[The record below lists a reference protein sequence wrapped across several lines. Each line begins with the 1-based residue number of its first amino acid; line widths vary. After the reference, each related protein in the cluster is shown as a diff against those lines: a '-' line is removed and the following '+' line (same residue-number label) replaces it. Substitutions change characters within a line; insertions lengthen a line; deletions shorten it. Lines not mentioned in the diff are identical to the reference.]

1 MRGALEELGAR
12 RRRAAPIAGGAL
24 SASFVEV
31 LTAALAQLP
40 ATARATAPV
49 ILAAADYSVETTSGY
64 VDRCTDAESGGR
76 RLRPSEAMSPEPAQ
90 LLQHLAAPG
99 DWRGPGYVLIS
110 PGTAAEQA
118 VRWARA
124 AVATGLHPAVVVC
137 EVVRD
142 ATAPGF
148 RVAALPVTPDG
159 TAAHRRAPADAVV
172 ISGTG
177 LVTAFGAGTDAFW
190 RALLDGR
197 RALGE
202 LTRFDA
208 ARFRSRTVCQAGSFD
223 PGAVEGPV
231 RRAFADR
238 AGAEALRDAGIAELP
253 ARTLLVAA
261 GVVPHLPRVAG
272 APRIEEIALEPD
284 WAGEG
289 FGIPAGAGS
298 AGAADAAVVAHACA
312 SGAFGLA
319 MAREWLLGGLADVAV
334 VTGVSA
340 LNPYDY
346 ACLDVLRATS
356 TDAARPFDEHR
367 SGVTVGEGAGAIVLE
382 RAARA
387 AARGH
392 PPRATIA
399 GISCRVAGQGIS
411 RLNAHISADCIRTA
425 LTMAGRTAVDYVHG
439 HAPGTRQG
447 DEAEL
452 SALDAIGAEHG
463 WRDVPVS
470 SHKGAAGHLL
480 HASAF
485 PAVVAA
491 VRALRHGALPGTPGL
506 RTPLP
511 ARHVRVLHTPEP
523 CPGIRSALVNNFGF
537 GGNNAALLL
546 TGSTSAPDGRL
557 EWSTHG

>member
-1 MRGALEELGAR
+1 MRTALEELDAR
-12 RRRAAPIAGGAL
+12 RRRAEPTAGATL
-24 SASFVEV
+24 AAAFVDV
-31 LTAALAQLP
+31 LTSTLEQLP
-40 ATARATAPV
+40 AAVRTTVPV
-49 ILAAADYSVETTSGY
+49 ILAAADYSVETTSAY
-64 VDRCTDAESGGR
+64 VSRCAEAEAGGR

-90 LLQHLAAPG
+90 LLQHLAEPG
-99 DWRGPGYVLIS
+99 TWRGPGYVLIS

-124 AVATGLHPAVVVC
+124 AVTTGLHPAVVVSQ
-137 EVVRD
+137 VVRD
-142 ATAPGF
+142 AGQAAF
-148 RVAALPVTPDG
+148 RVAAVPVTPQP
-159 TAAHRRAPADAVV
+159 AAPPPRAPTDAVV

-208 ARFRSRTVCQAGSFD
+208 SRFRSRTVCQVPGD
-223 PGAVEGPV
+223 GPGAAGGPV

-238 AGAEALRDAGIAELP
+238 AGTEALRDAGMTRLP

-261 GVVPHLPRVAG
+261 GVVPHLPQVAD
-272 APRIEEIALEPD
+272 APRIDEIALEPN
-284 WAGEG
+284 WAGGG
-289 FGIPAGAGS
+289 FGVPAGAVS
-298 AGAADAAVVAHACA
+298 DAAVVAHACA

-319 MAREWLLGGLADVAV
+319 MAREWLLSGLAEVAV

-346 ACLDVLRATS
+346 ACLDVLRATT
-356 TDAARPFDEHR
+356 TDVARPFDEHR
-367 SGVTVGEGAGAIVLE
+367 SGVTIGEGAGAIVLE
-382 RAARA
+382 RADRA

-392 PPRATIA
+392 PPRATLDA
-399 GISCRVAGQGIS
+399 VACRVAGQGIS
-411 RLNAHISADCIRTA
+411 RLNAHISADCVRTV
-425 LTMAGRTAVDYVHG
+425 LTSAGVTSVDHVHG

-452 SALDAIGAEHG
+452 SALDGIGAEHG
-463 WRDVPVS
+463 WREVSVS
-470 SHKGAAGHLL
+470 SHKGATGHLL

-485 PAVVAA
+485 PAVVTA
-491 VRALRHGALPGTPGL
+491 VRALRHGTVPGTPGL
-506 RTPLP
+506 RAPLA
-511 ARHVRVLHTPEP
+511 ARHVRVLRTPEP
-523 CPGIRSALVNNFGF
+523 CPGIRSVLVNNFGF

-546 TGSTSAPDGRL
+546 TGRTGAPDGRL

>member
-1 MRGALEELGAR
+1 MKAALEELDAR
-12 RRRAAPIAGGAL
+12 RRRAAPTAGQAL
-24 SASFVEV
+24 AATFVEV
-31 LTAALAQLP
+31 LTSTLAQLP
-40 ATARATAPV
+40 DAVRTTVPV
-49 ILAAADYSVETTSGY
+49 VLAATDYSVETTSAY
-64 VDRCTDAESGGR
+64 VSRCAEAEAGGR

-90 LLQHLAAPG
+90 LLQHLAEPG
-99 DWRGPGYVLIS
+99 TWRGPGYVLIS
-110 PGTAAEQA
+110 PGRAAEQA

-124 AVATGLHPAVVVC
+124 AVDTGLHPAVVVC
-137 EVVRD
+137 AVVRD
-142 ATAPGF
+142 HDAPAF
-148 RVAALPVTPDG
+148 RVAALPVTPEG
-159 TAAHRRAPADAVV
+159 TAAARPAPADAVV

-190 RALLDGR
+190 RALLDDR

-208 ARFRSRTVCQAGSFD
+208 ARFRSRTVGQATRD
-223 PGAVEGPV
+223 EPVAVGRPV
-231 RRAFADR
+231 RRSFADR
-238 AGAEALRDAGIAELP
+238 AGAEALRDAGMDELP

-289 FGIPAGAGS
+289 FGVDAG
-298 AGAADAAVVAHACA
+298 DAAVVAHACA

-319 MAREWLLGGLADVAV
+319 MAREWLLCGLADVAV

-356 TDAARPFDEHR
+356 TDTARPFDEHR

-382 RAARA
+382 TAARA
-387 AARGH
+387 EARGH
-392 PPRATIA
+392 PPRATLA

-425 LTMAGRTAVDYVHG
+425 LTMAGRTSVDHVHG

-452 SALDAIGAEHG
+452 SALDEIGAELG

-470 SHKGAAGHLL
+470 SHKGATGHLL

-506 RTPLP
+506 RTPLA
-511 ARHVRVLHTPEP
+511 ARHVRVLRTPEP
-523 CPGIRSALVNNFGF
+523 CPGIRSVLVNNFGF

-546 TGSTSAPDGRL
+546 TAGTSAPDGRL